1 MNELNRMY
9 AGWIYIPNR
18 KQNKQRKSFSEK
30 KIVATQSFILQL
42 FVLFTEDKQ
51 KYIVNIG
58 THDESY
64 GTKTIEYG
72 R

>member
-1 MNELNRMY
+1 MRDRYIYQTGNKTNRE
-9 AGWIYIPNR
+9 
-18 KQNKQRKSFSEK
+18 KVFLKK